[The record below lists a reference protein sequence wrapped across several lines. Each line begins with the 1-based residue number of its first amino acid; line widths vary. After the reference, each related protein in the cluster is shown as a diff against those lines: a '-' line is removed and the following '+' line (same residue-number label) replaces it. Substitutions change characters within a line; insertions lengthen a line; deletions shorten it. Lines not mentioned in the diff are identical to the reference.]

1 MVTGNDLPMLSAKCL
16 LIDDHKVC
24 WDGEPVA
31 KPFDFIDKRCKVIA
45 SKNGENN
52 ENNSSAATLKCLG

>member
-52 ENNSSAATLKCLG
+52 ENNS